1 MKERLSVMML
11 AARSTVY
18 RVIALILATAAVQAG
33 LYYGWL
39 VNSISPD
46 SSWLVNLEIG
56 MSDSGI
62 MLAAAVSFIL
72 LCVILCMTGLG
83 PGAKSLY
90 TLRRLAIS
98 EKEILCWLAV
108 YNTLVFLLFWMS
120 QILTVMGLCRMYEWL
135 APILCE
141 KNGVPVSELLMG
153 PQTVYI
159 AFYRD
164 KYMHSLLPMA
174 EISRWIRN
182 LVLLL
187 SLGVCTTTFGN
198 SLRYGKKA
206 FALLVVMVVTLG
218 MFCGGVGAIELDI
231 ISGLIAL
238 TAGVS
243 SAWYALGGAEDEA

>member
-1 MKERLSVMML
+1 
-11 AARSTVY
+11 
-18 RVIALILATAAVQAG
+18 VQAG

-56 MSDSGI
+56 MSDSRI

-72 LCVILCMTGLG
+72 LCEILCMTGLG

-108 YNTLVFLLFWMS
+108 YNTLVFLIFWMF
-120 QILTVMGLCRMYEWL
+120 QILVVMGLCRLYEWL
-135 APILCE
+135 APILGE
-141 KNGVPVSELLMG
+141 KNGVPVSELLVG

-187 SLGVCTTTFGN
+187 GLGVCTTTFSN
-198 SLRYGKKA
+198 SLRYGKKGV
-206 FALLVVMVVTLG
+206 ALLIVMVATLG
-218 MFCGGVGAIELDI
+218 MFCGSVGILEADMVCMVVV
-231 ISGLIAL
+231 LIA
-238 TAGVS
+238 GIS
-243 SAWYALGGAEDEA
+243 SAWIALGGVENEA